1 MSIVESPDAI
11 NIEKEGPV
19 PYDPPLL
26 DEILGEGS
34 TSRIARVAP
43 GVIIK
48 CPRFSWWYS
57 KAAVDKWFVR
67 GMRRSFEVEERLLQ
81 ILGQHPR
88 IIESG
93 ISDDP
98 FRLLS
103 AEASD
108 GNLQNYIDRHHASID
123 ISIRFEWRTQ
133 AAEAIQFIHGK
144 DVIHSDLRPE
154 NFLFNAKTIQ
164 MENRWRKHY
173 SGFFN
178 PCYPPESTE
187 STDIFSLGS
196 IYYTI
201 MTGHWP
207 YRAPGPFKS
216 LEEME
221 TYQEHVD
228 ALFAC
233 RKYPLVDGLAA
244 GLVVQQCWTGE
255 YAGLRTLREDQR
267 LFVTHFLNKLH
278 LCSLKIITLFHHSL
292 QGKMPAAIARVS
304 LFDTLDF
311 DMMSYKEDRDFR
323 VQGNPEPY
331 RRSQTLIY
339 HFQDKKWW
347 IKVTVEGVV
356 PCFPYNTEPEKIKTS
371 RERRKEFQAFISL
384 INFQLLELLDD
395 TITEMI
401 LEDVDPQSTKP
412 LKLHREPEDTNR
424 FSKLTRNLRLYI

>member
-11 NIEKEGPV
+11 NIEKESPV

-48 CPRFSWWYS
+48 CPRFSWWHS

-133 AAEAIQFIHGK
+133 AAEAIEFIHGK

-164 MENRWRKHY
+164 MENRWRKHCVY
-173 SGFFN
+173 
-178 PCYPPESTE
+178 
-187 STDIFSLGS
+187 
-196 IYYTI
+196 
-201 MTGHWP
+201 
-207 YRAPGPFKS
+207 
-216 LEEME
+216 
-221 TYQEHVD
+221 
-228 ALFAC
+228 
-233 RKYPLVDGLAA
+233 
-244 GLVVQQCWTGE
+244 
-255 YAGLRTLREDQR
+255 
-267 LFVTHFLNKLH
+267 
-278 LCSLKIITLFHHSL
+278 
-292 QGKMPAAIARVS
+292 
-304 LFDTLDF
+304 
-311 DMMSYKEDRDFR
+311 
-323 VQGNPEPY
+323 
-331 RRSQTLIY
+331 
-339 HFQDKKWW
+339 
-347 IKVTVEGVV
+347 
-356 PCFPYNTEPEKIKTS
+356 
-371 RERRKEFQAFISL
+371 
-384 INFQLLELLDD
+384 
-395 TITEMI
+395 
-401 LEDVDPQSTKP
+401 
-412 LKLHREPEDTNR
+412 
-424 FSKLTRNLRLYI
+424 